1 MRNIK
6 YFKVLLAILL
16 CLPFMCIFQIE
27 NVYAE
32 EAIPYSSEE
41 ERLLKWYEEHKD
53 ASENYNEFELKEDIY
68 LDGGT
73 REHPIQFDGTSQRM
87 FINANNHTIYIRS
100 NVVIDHAGLTFYSSS
115 NVPSNPTMVLTQ
127 EGANQEAQLALKR
140 GSIQGG
146 TSALQIVSGEL
157 VCPKSK
163 RTGIYE
169 HNEDAYSFELWGFR
183 NVIDIR
189 TNDIVLKNL
198 YINGQGSEEKTDVL
212 AIQATH
218 NITVKDSFIL
228 AEINS
233 QYTTPN
239 RQVTALQAGN
249 RITLSNTQVIAKG
262 SYATSVVSDSGMGNI
277 VVDNTTTL
285 YPEIDLPIKYDDI
298 YRLQAVLTPDTMNIP
313 IHMYRNQWVLPD
325 TLRCE
330 VRYLSD
336 ENKKA
341 EEVTLSVTWDVKN
354 IEEYLDSYG
363 EFTITGS
370 FSQEE
375 LTSKHIYKANS
386 FIPTLK
392 VKVVRADIMDD
403 ISFSEI
409 NADAT
414 VANVK
419 AFMYRPY
426 GATSVVLQYSNDGI
440 HWVDGYCIREQD
452 QEKDTNLLR
461 SSERL
466 FEKLITHVYFP
477 ELKHGGYIR
486 SVIVGGPFEGTWKA
500 NKLTID
506 NLFSEIDGGGGNR
519 GGGGQ
524 NETGRDKPKQE
535 EDSTQQESVVKET
548 ALNKVKKE
556 VTHKNISQD
565 ETNTIV
571 NTKRV
576 SKTDEMTSS
585 ILWEGFVVTLLAIA
599 GFLVWKYK
607 KIKQQ

>member
-1 MRNIK
+1 MKIIK
-6 YFKVLLAILL
+6 YFIVLCTILF
-16 CLPFMCIFQIE
+16 CLPFMGINLSDSIHAQDS
-27 NVYAE
+27 V
-32 EAIPYSSEE
+32 EADTET
-41 ERLLKWYEEHKD
+41 ERFLKWYEEHKD
-53 ASENYNEFELKEDIY
+53 FDKNYEMFELKEDIY

-73 REHPIQFDGTSQRM
+73 IEQPIQFNGTSKSM
-87 FINANNHTIYIRS
+87 YIDANNHTIYIRS
-100 NVVIDHAGLTFYSSS
+100 FVEIDHDGLTFYSSS
-115 NVPSNPTMVLTQ
+115 SEPTNPTMVVT
-127 EGANQEAQLALKR
+127 QEAQLTLKQ
-140 GSIQGG
+140 GAIQGG
-146 TSALQIVSGEL
+146 TSALRVDSGQL
-157 VCPKSK
+157 ICPESK
-163 RTGIYE
+163 KEGSFVN
-169 HNEDAYSFELWGFR
+169 NEDAYRFRLWGFR

-189 TNDIVLKNL
+189 TENVVLKNL
-198 YINGQGSEEKTDVL
+198 SICVQGNEENADVL
-212 AIQATH
+212 AIQATQ
-218 NITVKDSFIL
+218 NITIQDSYIF
-228 AEINS
+228 AEIDPQYGIHNS
-233 QYTTPN
+233 QA
-239 RQVTALQAGN
+239 TAIHAGN
-249 RITLSNTQVIAKG
+249 RITLSNTQIIAKG
-262 SYATSVVSDSGMGNI
+262 SDAKSVVSSVGVEHIIAD
-277 VVDNTTTL
+277 TTTSIF
-285 YPEIDLPIKYDDI
+285 PAIDLPVKYDDI
-298 YRLQAVLTPDTMNIP
+298 YRLQTILSPDTMNVP
-313 IHMYRNQWVLPD
+313 IHMNSNQWVLPK
-325 TLRCE
+325 TIRCKL
-330 VRYLSD
+330 RYLYD
-336 ENKKA
+336 EHKEA
-341 EEVTLSVTWDVKN
+341 EEVELAVTWNVEH
-354 IEEYLDSYG
+354 IEEYLDFYG

-375 LTSKHIYKANS
+375 LASKHIYKANS
-386 FIPTLK
+386 LNPTLK
-392 VKVVRADIMDD
+392 VKVVRADLMDT

-419 AFMYRPY
+419 VFMYRPY
-426 GATSVVLQYSNDGI
+426 GATSLVLQYSNDGI

-466 FEKLITHVYFP
+466 SEKLITHVYFS

-524 NETGRDKPKQE
+524 NETGRDKPEQE